1 SKNSV
6 PEWIT
11 AAGYSLH
18 NSIRTRHSP
27 GLISPMGR
35 QDMKMH
41 NSPDV
46 WTLIAAW
53 VAEHRGELL
62 SALVAAIMALLR
74 GWYAGG
80 GRTQRMLDAA
90 MCSIIAW
97 FLKDIFVLLSIDQ
110 GWAMVS
116 SVFIGYLG
124 TDYIGSV
131 LKRIVGNKTGA
142 GNANQ

>member
-1 SKNSV
+1 
-6 PEWIT
+6 
-11 AAGYSLH
+11 
-18 NSIRTRHSP
+18 
-27 GLISPMGR
+27 
-35 QDMKMH
+35 MKMH

-46 WTLIAAW
+46 WTLIVTW
-53 VAEHRGELL
+53 VAEHKGELV
-62 SALVAAIMALLR
+62 SALIAAVMALLR

-97 FLKDIFVLLSIDQ
+97 FLKDILVLLNIDQ

>member
-1 SKNSV
+1 MDHGGWAI
-6 PEWIT
+6 PYTT
-11 AAGYSLH
+11 AYEPDQ
-18 NSIRTRHSP
+18 SP

-46 WTLIAAW
+46 WTLIVTW
-53 VAEHRGELL
+53 VAEHKGELV
-62 SALVAAIMALLR
+62 SALIAAVMALLR

-97 FLKDIFVLLSIDQ
+97 FLKDILVLLSIDQ